1 MKARRGYT
9 FIELLVVLA
18 ILIILIGIVATSALV
33 FLQRTRER
41 SMSYE
46 REVVAQAIAIYNTY
60 DLPDGGAPIPASP
73 NADPMRID
81 PKAPSA
87 PPFAKYLDSATKYY
101 YTWED
106 GGGNLNVYSR
116 ADRDSILPK

>member
-1 MKARRGYT
+1 MKARGGYT

-18 ILIILIGIVATSALV
+18 ILVILVGIAATSALV
-33 FLQRTRER
+33 LLQRARER
-41 SMSYE
+41 AMSYE
-46 REVVAQAIAIYNTY
+46 REVIAQAIAIYNTY
-60 DLPDGGAPIPASP
+60 DVPNGGAPIPASP
-73 NADPMRID
+73 DADPVRID

-116 ADRDSILPK
+116 ADRDSILPQ

>member
-1 MKARRGYT
+1 MA
-9 FIELLVVLA
+9 ILVLLV
-18 ILIILIGIVATSALV
+18 GIAATSALV
-33 FLQRTRER
+33 LLQRARER
-41 SMSYE
+41 AMSYE

-60 DLPDGGAPIPASP
+60 DVPDGGVPISASP
-73 NADPMRID
+73 DADPVRID

-106 GGGNLNVYSR
+106 GGRNLNVYSR
-116 ADRDSILPK
+116 ADRDSILPQ

>member
-1 MKARRGYT
+1 MKARGGYT

-18 ILIILIGIVATSALV
+18 ILVILVGIAATSALV
-33 FLQRTRER
+33 LLQRARER
-41 SMSYE
+41 AMSYE
-46 REVVAQAIAIYNTY
+46 REVIAQAIAIYNTY
-60 DLPDGGAPIPASP
+60 DVPNGGAPIPASP
-73 NADPMRID
+73 DADPVRID

-116 ADRDSILPK
+116 ANRDSSRPQ

>member
-1 MKARRGYT
+1 MKARGGYT

-18 ILIILIGIVATSALV
+18 ILVILVGIAATSALV
-33 FLQRTRER
+33 LLQRARER
-41 SMSYE
+41 AMSYE
-46 REVVAQAIAIYNTY
+46 REVIAQAIAIYNTY
-60 DLPDGGAPIPASP
+60 DVPDGGAPIPASP
-73 NADPMRID
+73 DADPVRID
-81 PKAPSA
+81 PKALSA

-116 ADRDSILPK
+116 ADRDSILPQ